1 MLTRAS
7 VLALLLLGGCSGFPS
22 DSRTP
27 PAGADAL
34 VGAWRARL
42 QFSDGALARV
52 KDLEFLYVFNQGGT
66 MTESSN
72 YDGVPP
78 VPPAYGTWRALG
90 PDQFEARYV
99 YFNTRAPSRLDDLV
113 QGGGWLPAG
122 RGTITEHLTLAP
134 DGRSFDSSLVLD
146 LVDQAGASADG
157 GGHATGHGA
166 RIQ

>member
-1 MLTRAS
+1 MTRVSVITLMLLSA
-7 VLALLLLGGCSGFPS
+7 CSGPPS
-22 DSRTP
+22 DS
-27 PAGADAL
+27 PATSTGADAP

-122 RGTITEHLTLAP
+122 RGTITEHLTLAA